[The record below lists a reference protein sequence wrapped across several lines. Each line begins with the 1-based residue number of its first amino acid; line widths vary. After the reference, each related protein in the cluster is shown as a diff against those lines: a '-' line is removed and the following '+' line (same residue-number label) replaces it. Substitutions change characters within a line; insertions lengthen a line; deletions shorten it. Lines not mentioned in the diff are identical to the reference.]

1 VRRRALLTAVP
12 SLAVPLSGCSAG
24 APTAGVDNT
33 DFRVVGDCPAND
45 AATVTVDGSDV
56 AVEGCVVGA
65 NGCADARLA
74 AVTLDGAALTVV
86 AESFVPDDAEACTQA
101 LVGRTYRATVAL
113 DASADSV
120 RVVHRGV
127 DDGTVATWP

>member
-1 VRRRALLTAVP
+1 VRRRALLAAVP

-24 APTAGVDNT
+24 PPTAGVDDT
-33 DFRVVGDCPAND
+33 GFRTTGDCRAND
-45 AATVTVDGSDV
+45 AATVAVDGSDV

-74 AVTLDGAALTVV
+74 AATLDGAALTVV
-86 AESFVPDDAEACTQA
+86 VESFVPDDAEACTQA
-101 LVGRTYRATVAL
+101 LVGRAYRATVGL
-113 DASADSV
+113 DAPPESV

>member
-24 APTAGVDNT
+24 PPTAGVDDT

-56 AVEGCVVGA
+56 AVEGCVVG
-65 NGCADARLA
+65 DERL
-74 AVTLDGAALTVV
+74 
-86 AESFVPDDAEACTQA
+86 DDAEACTQA

-113 DASADSV
+113 DAPADSV